1 MNRKNIFLFAG
12 ILAMIGL
19 VIGTFLQGGSLA
31 QKILF
36 LIGASALMLL
46 AYVNRQKMFLVI
58 EIVIVLSAVLAFW
71 DTASLIKHLIF
82 MGTSIIGVNYLV
94 KINFSREDKHWPIGA
109 FGLLLLAA
117 GFATDAVVY
126 SVLFNVF
133 LGLGGILVAIYSG
146 IGVFLYKNKI
156 AWIWLIL
163 NIFFSVNPVITVV
176 KIFG

>member
-1 MNRKNIFLFAG
+1 MRKNIFLFAG

-19 VIGTFLQGGSLA
+19 VTGTFLQGGSLA

-36 LIGASALMLL
+36 LIGALALMLL
-46 AYVNRQKMFLVI
+46 AYVNHQKMFLVI
-58 EIVIVLSAVLAFW
+58 GVVVVLSAALAFW
-71 DTASLIKHLIF
+71 DTALLIRYLIF
-82 MGTSIIGVNYLV
+82 VGASIIGIGYLF
-94 KINFSREDKHWPIGA
+94 KINFSREDKYWPIGA

-117 GFATDAVVY
+117 GFATDAAVY

-133 LGLGGILVAIYSG
+133 LGLGSILVAIYSG

-163 NIFFSVNPVITVV
+163 NIFFSINPAINIE